1 MLWKNELTEIRN
13 ENAEQIREMSETM
26 WDQLSPMVEYISSF
40 SIPMFEEEVIKKD
53 LIGMAEE
60 AEIEEISLE
69 EKLGM
74 PRKEFC
80 DNLVKEEMRNERI
93 AENIMEFAVHF
104 VWNLTFFW
112 AIELFL
118 FGNPDKVY
126 VADAAVSL
134 VMAFLGVWN
143 LGGRMAW
150 NKWKEWIKCLLFI
163 GFIVM
168 LLAMNVRT
176 DQAITGNGFVIG
188 GCMILASVMAVLIRR
203 NYWKKQSQK
212 YDWK

>member
-93 AENIMEFAVHF
+93 TENTMEFAVHF

-118 FGNPDKVY
+118 LGNPDKVY
-126 VADAAVSL
+126 VADAVVSL

-176 DQAITGNGFVIG
+176 DQAITGNVFVIG